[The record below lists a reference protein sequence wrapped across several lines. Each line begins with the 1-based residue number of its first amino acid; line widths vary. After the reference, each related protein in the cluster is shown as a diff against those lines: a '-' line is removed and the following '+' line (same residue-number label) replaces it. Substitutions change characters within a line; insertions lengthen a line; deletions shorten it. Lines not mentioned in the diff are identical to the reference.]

1 MIDTLSLTD
10 FSKILNLEEKN
21 LIPGFLMYNYEHTSH
36 EGYSRLSLFRQDYYE
51 VSMDLTSGCTM
62 QVDVFSLPSIENRLT
77 IIAPH
82 RLQKIIQSEKT
93 SEEKK
98 NYKGF
103 SIFFKEDFLHTGL
116 YNVNLLA
123 DFPFLSHLHS
133 PTILLKQNSASF
145 FIDLVEK
152 IYYEYINFG
161 VQSTEVIK
169 NYLNILLLKAKQ
181 YYQVVDEF
189 SKTPRENGIYDTFV
203 KLVQQHSLT
212 ITSVNV
218 YAEMMNVS
226 AKHLSETVK
235 KISGSSAL
243 HIIHEMRLNHAK
255 ALLVQ
260 TKKTASEIAYILGFE
275 NPHHFSSFF
284 KRLTG
289 VSPLQFRI
297 S

>member
-1 MIDTLSLTD
+1 
-10 FSKILNLEEKN
+10 
-21 LIPGFLMYNYEHTSH
+21 
-36 EGYSRLSLFRQDYYE
+36 
-51 VSMDLTSGCTM
+51 
-62 QVDVFSLPSIENRLT
+62 
-77 IIAPH
+77 
-82 RLQKIIQSEKT
+82 
-93 SEEKK
+93 
-98 NYKGF
+98 
-103 SIFFKEDFLHTGL
+103 
-116 YNVNLLA
+116 
-123 DFPFLSHLHS
+123 
-133 PTILLKQNSASF
+133 LLKENIANV

-161 VQSTEVIK
+161 IQSTEVIK

-181 YYQVVDEF
+181 YYQVADDI
-189 SKTPRENGIYDTFV
+189 SKTPRENGIYDTFI
-203 KLVQQHSLT
+203 KLVQEHSLK

-218 YAEMMNVS
+218 YADMMHVS

-243 HIIHEMRLNHAK
+243 QIIHEMRLNHAK

-260 TKKTASEIAYILGFE
+260 TKKTASEIAYILGFD

-289 VSPLQFRI
+289 ISPLQFRI